1 MKVLSRQIEI
11 PRTNR
16 PRDLKLEY
24 PGWQIIGDSMGYKHA
39 VEQTKTVIVALNF
52 NQLVDAVKR
61 HMEANDVP
69 IPITLEREMNEA
81 ACLEHPDQC
90 SDVDPDAERKIG
102 LFYLAK
108 KFFTAVI
115 SAATQGLVD
124 QSEAERRAAICV
136 ACPHNTGSSLSLCG
150 SGCHTARFV
159 KEAAESMSTKHTP
172 LDGQLNTCALCE
184 CSLKMKIWVQR
195 EAMEDAS
202 IQWHPSCWMRPEN

>member
-39 VEQTKTVIVALNF
+39 VEQTKTIIVALNF

-90 SDVDPDAERKIG
+90 SDVDPDAERKIS

-136 ACPHNTGSSLSLCG
+136 ECPNNKPTEVVIC
-150 SGCHTARFV
+150 SGCWSANFV
-159 KEAAESMSTKHTP
+159 REAAEKLSTRHTS
-172 LDGQLNTCALCE
+172 LDNKLDT
-184 CSLKMKIWVQR
+184 CSLCQCRNLLKVHVQR
-195 EAMEDAS
+195 EAMADKS
-202 IQWHPSCWMRPEN
+202 IDWPSWCWMRD

>member
-39 VEQTKTVIVALNF
+39 VEQTKTVIVSLSF
-52 NQLVDAVKR
+52 KQLVEDVKR

-69 IPITLEREMNEA
+69 VPITLEREMNEA

-115 SAATQGLVD
+115 AAATQGLMGQD
-124 QSEAERRAAICV
+124 EAERRALICSTCQFN
-136 ACPHNTGSSLSLCG
+136 AGSSLNLCG
-150 SGCHTARFV
+150 SGCHTAKFV
-159 KEAAESMSTKHTP
+159 REAAESLSTKHTS
-172 LDGQLNTCALCE
+172 LDGQLNTCTKCE
-184 CSLKMKIWVQR
+184 CSLRLKIWIPKQ
-195 EAMEDAS
+195 AMADKT
-202 IQWHPSCWMRPEN
+202 IDWPIHCWMMH